1 MEPMPG
7 CVQSNPPPP
16 PPQPSRKGLWI
27 GLAIAAVLLCL
38 CCVVVVGVYIFRQ
51 NIPYISNIFPSPTPT
66 PTLTPTPTSPP
77 TPTPPQ
83 IPSPTLTGLFYDNP
97 SAGISLTYPA
107 TWQYSDSGDATD
119 GYTIIFASSVAIL
132 NDSTNTPQA
141 GAAMAILT
149 NVVTTS
155 DLSFTVNA
163 GSLGD
168 VLDYIATNYFSNLS
182 QGQNLRTFML
192 SGYPAASGV
201 YMATEDTG
209 NPSAAYIITVL
220 RNEEI
225 IMFAGVCPQTEWA
238 QHQPTF
244 DSILNSVSIVTP

>member
-7 CVQSNPPPP
+7 YAQSYPPPP
-16 PPQPSRKGLWI
+16 PPQRSRKGSWI
-27 GLAIAAVLLCL
+27 GLAIAAVVLCL
-38 CCVVVVGVYIFRQ
+38 CCIVVVGVYFFRQ
-51 NIPYISNIFPSPTPT
+51 NIPYISNFFPSPTP
-66 PTLTPTPTSPP
+66 
-77 TPTPPQ
+77 
-83 IPSPTLTGLFYDNP
+83 TGLFYDNP

-107 TWQYSDSGDATD
+107 TWQYSDSGDAAY
-119 GYTIIFASSVAIL
+119 GYTIIFASSAAIL

-182 QGQNLRTFML
+182 QGQNLRTFTL
-192 SGYPAASGV
+192 SGYPAASGI
-201 YMATEDTG
+201 YMATEDTVY
-209 NPSAAYIITVL
+209 PSAAYIITVL

-225 IMFAGVCPQTEWA
+225 IMFVGVCPQTEWA

-244 DSILNSVSIVTP
+244 DSILNSVSIITP

>member
-38 CCVVVVGVYIFRQ
+38 CCIVVVGVYFFRH
-51 NIPYISNIFPSPTPT
+51 NIPYISNFFPSPTP
-66 PTLTPTPTSPP
+66 
-77 TPTPPQ
+77 
-83 IPSPTLTGLFYDNP
+83 TGLFYDNP

-119 GYTIIFASSVAIL
+119 GYTIIFASSAAIL
-132 NDSTNTPQA
+132 NDSTNTPQT

-182 QGQNLRTFML
+182 QGQNLRTFTL

-225 IMFAGVCPQTEWA
+225 IMFVGVCPQTEWA